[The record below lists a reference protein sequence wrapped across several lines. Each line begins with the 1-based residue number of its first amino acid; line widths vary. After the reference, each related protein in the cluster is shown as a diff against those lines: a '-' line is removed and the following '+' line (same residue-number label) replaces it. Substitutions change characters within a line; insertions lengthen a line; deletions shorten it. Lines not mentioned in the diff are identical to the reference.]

1 MHVLYRCATTA
12 AYNYRTHQQTNREE
26 DQKRLPREGPHP
38 KPLLQSSFSFIF
50 LFGMPKENWHKG
62 TTEGFEP
69 RPPALEWNIEQDN
82 EAKLDEQADGK
93 VNVGRHHQCHWDKDG
108 FGNEKRW

>member
-1 MHVLYRCATTA
+1 MHALSCCATTA

-26 DQKRLPREGPHP
+26 DQKRLPWEGPHP

-62 TTEGFEP
+62 ATEGFEP

-82 EAKLDEQADGK
+82 EAKLDEQADGE
-93 VNVGRHHQCHWDKDG
+93 VDVGCHHQCHWDKDG